1 MNLHTKVHPNDLRQ
15 AINLYECCFSCL
27 NRARME
33 MYRDNLDESE
43 RWMVEFQ
50 RCKKE
55 LDQLMERKKLK
66 DRMEKLVKDMQE
78 QGYKVEIQ
86 VWRGRS
92 EYAN

>member
-1 MNLHTKVHPNDLRQ
+1 MNLHTKVHANDLKQ
-15 AINLYECCFSCL
+15 AMNLYDCCFSCL

-33 MYRDNLDESE
+33 LYRENLDESE
-43 RWMVEFQ
+43 RWMIEFQ

-78 QGYKVEIQ
+78 QGYNVEIT
-86 VWRGRS
+86 VLKGRK
-92 EYAN
+92 AHA